1 MNEQAVHKEQ
11 ELRDGHILQIFQD
24 TTAESPRSWT
34 NLGTMA
40 IFHKRYNFGDEVKF
54 SSEDFPDWA
63 EMEEY
68 IKKELKAAVVLP
80 IYMYD
85 HSGITIQTEA
95 FACPWDSGQVGFIY
109 VTRDQ
114 LREEYHKHNIKEE
127 QLKNATY
134 RLESEV
140 KIMNRYLAG
149 DVYGFHL
156 IKRTPGK
163 EDEILDSCSG
173 FYGDNLGENDM
184 LDYIP
189 KELIPE
195 DLTPDT

>member
-11 ELRDGHILQIFQD
+11 ELRDGHILQMFQD
-24 TTAESPRSWT
+24 TLAESPRSWS

-40 IFHKRYNFGDEVKF
+40 IFHKRYNFGDEVEF
-54 SSEDFPDWA
+54 SSEDFPSWA
-63 EMEEY
+63 EMEEH
-68 IKKELKAAVVLP
+68 IKKEMKAAVILP

-85 HSGITIQTEA
+85 HSGITINTQG
-95 FACPWDSGQVGFIY
+95 FSCPWDSGQVGFIY
-109 VTRDQ
+109 ATRDGI
-114 LREEYHKHNIKEE
+114 RGEYHKHKLTEEIIK
-127 QLKNATY
+127 QATQ

-140 KIMNRYLAG
+140 KIMDRYLSG

-173 FYGDNLGENDM
+173 FYGDNLQENNM

-189 KELIPE
+189 EELIPE
-195 DLTPDT
+195 DLKP